1 MASHSGPMAEIRH
14 AISIAATPQKV
25 YRLVAAGRGFARWW
39 AADVTELPDEKVE
52 LRFFKRTTIYRLSP
66 IRMVPPS
73 EALWVCDTGKEWEG
87 TRLRFQL
94 EPVGSNTQVRFT
106 HAGWAAESDYFF
118 SCNTTWGALMFRLK
132 AAGEG
137 KAVAPL
143 FLSDGMAY

>member
-1 MASHSGPMAEIRH
+1 
-14 AISIAATPQKV
+14 
-25 YRLVAAGRGFARWW
+25 
-39 AADVTELPDEKVE
+39 
-52 LRFFKRTTIYRLSP
+52 
-66 IRMVPPS
+66 
-73 EALWVCDTGKEWEG
+73 
-87 TRLRFQL
+87 
-94 EPVGSNTQVRFT
+94 VGSNTQVRFT